1 MIYSKYLHTVH
12 AQAKQCTKLESPR
25 LEISAGHLSLERQL
39 WIYIDPIVEIEV
51 FYVNRKKLLQGGRG
65 SWAPKTPNGWNLS
78 LTFRL
83 HPEK

>member
-39 WIYIDPIVEIEV
+39 WRSRCFMLIGKSCCRGGEDRGR
-51 FYVNRKKLLQGGRG
+51 RKPPTAGI
-65 SWAPKTPNGWNLS
+65 
-78 LTFRL
+78 
-83 HPEK
+83 